1 MLPFFD
7 AQLILRYWHPGR
19 FQRTSAGS
27 ASILAETK
35 RVLPAPGNSSS
46 AARGGASVLFPGKG
60 GRLGLA
66 ALVSCALAY
75 TACAA
80 LESAAAASRVSSY
93 AGGAGK
99 ALSRQCSRATPA
111 ALWTSSGLLAPS
123 PLPVFRSKLRLL
135 TSLPDWPL
143 AAAFATVVHACRCVV
158 GSPLPPTAVT
168 PLPPCAS
175 AFARA
180 CSQASLGLI
189 GASRAAASCADGGGV
204 CSGVVLRSTIA
215 GALMTTLWMR
225 VVAAAPPL
233 RFGPTMQVPST
244 ATSSAAP
251 APNPGDA
258 TGARS
263 GETLINELHDDRDSS
278 HSDSNRMRCV
288 SLPSS
293 WNLRARLG
301 NSVTAASLTGLI
313 AASLSHQ
320 WDLAGV
326 SARASTST
334 AATLP
339 AQLPGNGHAACFSAA
354 VSLFG
359 ARLFLPPLPYACS
372 IAAPAFVGAFV
383 AMSSPAVLKGAGRLN
398 VKVASEGANDFE
410 DDDNERRRRALT
422 DLFATVAG
430 AAGAAASAAFVQ
442 VVVLGGT
449 LSGGWSGR
457 LGTAALLGVLLYERF
472 FLPAV
477 LRLVSLLRSLLRRQ
491 LCRMMWS

>member
-1 MLPFFD
+1 
-7 AQLILRYWHPGR
+7 
-19 FQRTSAGS
+19 
-27 ASILAETK
+27 
-35 RVLPAPGNSSS
+35 
-46 AARGGASVLFPGKG
+46 
-60 GRLGLA
+60 
-66 ALVSCALAY
+66 
-75 TACAA
+75 
-80 LESAAAASRVSSY
+80 
-93 AGGAGK
+93 
-99 ALSRQCSRATPA
+99 
-111 ALWTSSGLLAPS
+111 
-123 PLPVFRSKLRLL
+123 
-135 TSLPDWPL
+135 
-143 AAAFATVVHACRCVV
+143 
-158 GSPLPPTAVT
+158 
-168 PLPPCAS
+168 
-175 AFARA
+175 
-180 CSQASLGLI
+180 
-189 GASRAAASCADGGGV
+189 
-204 CSGVVLRSTIA
+204 
-215 GALMTTLWMR
+215 
-225 VVAAAPPL
+225 
-233 RFGPTMQVPST
+233 MQVPST

-326 SARASTST
+326 SARASTGT
-334 AATLP
+334 AAALP

-354 VSLFG
+354 AVSLFG
-359 ARLFLPPLPYACS
+359 ARLFRPPLPYACS

-398 VKVASEGANDFE
+398 VKAAPEGANDFE
-410 DDDNERRRRALT
+410 GDDNERRRRALT

-477 LRLVSLLRSLLRRQ
+477 LRLVNLLRSLLRRQ